1 MAGVSIRFLL
11 IVGLVSYCAASE
23 EIIEDKGDIIHGVY
37 LEPFSSLILRDSDQ
51 SLRLSIYYDDSITN
65 GIPSSVRDRI
75 QNSIVPKLKTFFES
89 LLMVRPTQAP
99 ILLQRSC
106 TGGSYYPTNIN
117 NTIRCAYTCQS
128 STTCGQT
135 TVPSDHL
142 KACIQCNG
150 NSNTCTK
157 TGSDGSG
164 ISNADMILYVSAVV
178 AGSCGGGSGSTS
190 TIAFATTCQMES
202 ALDRPI
208 AGSVNFCPSAITDK
222 VTDDFIIATAKHEII
237 HALAFSPSLYPFWR
251 DQNGKP
257 RTDRDSNGYPP
268 RGSGYYNYM
277 WSDSTIKQVTYNDW
291 QVYKG
296 SVSHTVNL
304 VVTPTVVAE
313 AARYFDCSSLVG
325 VELENQ
331 GGQGT
336 QLSHWEKRILGNE
349 VMTGIIDSNPTLS
362 NITLALL
369 EDSGWY
375 KVNYVYGEYLAW
387 GYKKG
392 CSLATKSCYQYM
404 NERSKSGESLTP
416 FCNQFSSSNQGL
428 RYGCT
433 ADREYKAECNLAK
446 YTTSLPQEY
455 QYFSDPTV
463 GGGNQVGDFC
473 PYQNSFSYT
482 SGRDTQCS
490 NPSNQPPDN
499 QDIAAETYGPGSK
512 CFNHA
517 NQWTLGTN
525 IGPLMDSGCYKCSC
539 NGDWSSL
546 TVYVKGTAYTC
557 NKPGQTF
564 NISAPSN
571 GFGQYN
577 GMMACPS
584 SFETVCQESN

>member
-117 NTIRCAYTCQS
+117 NTI
-128 STTCGQT
+128 
-135 TVPSDHL
+135 
-142 KACIQCNG
+142 
-150 NSNTCTK
+150 
-157 TGSDGSG
+157 
-164 ISNADMILYVSAVV
+164 
-178 AGSCGGGSGSTS
+178 
-190 TIAFATTCQMES
+190 
-202 ALDRPI
+202 RPI